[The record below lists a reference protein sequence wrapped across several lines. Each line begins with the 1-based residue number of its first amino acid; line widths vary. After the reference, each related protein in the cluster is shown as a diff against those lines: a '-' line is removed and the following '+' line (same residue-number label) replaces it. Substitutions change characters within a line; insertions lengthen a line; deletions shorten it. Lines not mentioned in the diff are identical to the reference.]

1 MAKKYLTLEE
11 AAQLLGMAPDELV
24 RLRER
29 SEIRGFADRGT
40 WKFKSEDVEEF
51 ARSRDADS
59 SPEVPILDDSPKPK
73 PAGDSGIRKGGG
85 SGRFNKAS
93 DSDVRLL
100 LDETLV
106 PGGKDSDPEVVLSQ
120 LGTSDSDVR
129 LVDDVGGLV
138 DSGSDSDVKLISTSS
153 TEMDLS
159 PKGGSSSDASDSDV
173 QLVGSSS
180 GEVKLPKKEGSSGGS
195 SLGSSADAS
204 DSDVQ
209 LVAADSDSDVRL
221 AKPDKG
227 KPNGPR
233 SDSDVRLVGTDDL
246 ATIGSAS
253 DIRLSSGAG
262 SSVDVG
268 GGSGSSSGKG
278 SSGSSSIVL
287 SDSTGDGSS
296 ADESSVLLGDSG
308 IALDTG
314 SAMKVG
320 AGSSADSGI
329 TLQSLADSGIS
340 LEKADS
346 GISLAGPADSGIA
359 LDADSGIAL
368 EQEDSGIA
376 LQGDSG
382 LRKTDSGSKKDK
394 KKPKKKDDGDRTA
407 PVMHLEDE
415 EDSTQVEVP
424 TLDDEEGGSYRL
436 EGGDKGASKTNV
448 VLFAEEDEDD
458 APIRAPAAPARGKKG
473 RPDDSFALQQES
485 GVEFAE
491 AEDFS
496 DDADL
501 EVAEDVLT
509 EEGDL
514 DEIDVFEPAEED
526 FDSSAQSGESHS
538 EVAPQITIRAPAAV
552 ETPWDGLTFAGLI
565 VSSVF
570 LLLAGTV
577 MFDLVRTMWYWD
589 QNVVVGGA
597 LLDWVKGMF

>member
-1 MAKKYLTLEE
+1 
-11 AAQLLGMAPDELV
+11 
-24 RLRER
+24 
-29 SEIRGFADRGT
+29 
-40 WKFKSEDVEEF
+40 
-51 ARSRDADS
+51 
-59 SPEVPILDDSPKPK
+59 
-73 PAGDSGIRKGGG
+73 
-85 SGRFNKAS
+85 
-93 DSDVRLL
+93 
-100 LDETLV
+100 
-106 PGGKDSDPEVVLSQ
+106 
-120 LGTSDSDVR
+120 
-129 LVDDVGGLV
+129 
-138 DSGSDSDVKLISTSS
+138 
-153 TEMDLS
+153 MDLS
-159 PKGGSSSDASDSDV
+159 PQGGSSSDASDSDV
-173 QLVGSSS
+173 QLVGSSAELRPS
-180 GEVKLPKKEGSSGGS
+180 KGGSSGG
-195 SLGSSADAS
+195 GSSTDAS

-221 AKPDKG
+221 AKPAEKG
-227 KPNGPR
+227 KPNGSR

-246 ATIGSAS
+246 ATVGSAS

-262 SSVDVG
+262 SSVDIG

-278 SSGSSSIVL
+278 LGGTSSISLTDSSGE
-287 SDSTGDGSS
+287 GSS
-296 ADESSVLLGDSG
+296 TDESSVLLGDSG

-346 GISLAGPADSGIA
+346 GISLAGPMDSGIA

-368 EQEDSGIA
+368 EKEDSGIA
-376 LQGDSG
+376 LEGESGIRLADSG
-382 LRKTDSGSKKDK
+382 KLGKKKDK
-394 KKPKKKDDGDRTA
+394 KKKSEPDRTA
-407 PVMHLEDE
+407 PLKLDDDE

-424 TLDDEEGGSYRL
+424 TLDDEDEEGSYSL
-436 EGGDKGASKTNV
+436 EGDKGDDKTNV
-448 VLFAEEDEDD
+448 VLFAEDDDE
-458 APIRAPAAPARGKKG
+458 ASAAPARGKKG
-473 RPDDSFALQQES
+473 KPDDSFALQES

-526 FDSSAQSGESHS
+526 FDSTAQSGESHS
-538 EVAPQITIRAPAAV
+538 EIAPAITLRSAAPV
-552 ETPWDGLTFAGLI
+552 EAPWDGLTFAGLI

>member
-180 GEVKLPKKEGSSGGS
+180 AEVKLPKKDGSSGGS
-195 SLGSSADAS
+195 SGGSSADAS

-227 KPNGPR
+227 KPNGSR

-278 SSGSSSIVL
+278 SSGTSSIVL

-346 GISLAGPADSGIA
+346 GISLAGPMDSGIA

-368 EQEDSGIA
+368 DKADSGIA
-376 LQGDSG
+376 LDGDSG
-382 LRKTDSGSKKDK
+382 IRLADSGSKKDK
-394 KKPKKKDDGDRTA
+394 KKPKKKDEGDRTA
-407 PVMHLEDE
+407 PVMELEDE

-424 TLDDEEGGSYRL
+424 TLDDEEEDGSYRL
-436 EGGDKGASKTNV
+436 EGNKGASKTNV
-448 VLFAEEDEDD
+448 VLFAEEDEEE
-458 APIRAPAAPARGKKG
+458 APAKAPAAAGRGKKG
-473 RPDDSFALQQES
+473 RPDDSFALQES

-552 ETPWDGLTFAGLI
+552 ETPWDGLTFAGLV

-597 LLDWVKGMF
+597 LLEWVKGMF

>member
-11 AAQLLGMAPDELV
+11 AAQMLGMAPDELV
-24 RLRER
+24 RYRER

-59 SPEVPILDDSPKPK
+59 SPEVPILDDKPK
-73 PAGDSGIRKGGG
+73 AKSPAAGDSGIRKGGG

-100 LDETLV
+100 LDDTLV

-129 LVDDVGGLV
+129 LVEDVGGLV

-159 PKGGSSSDASDSDV
+159 PKGGGSSSDASDSDV
-173 QLVGSSS
+173 QLIGGGASA
-180 GEVKLPKKEGSSGGS
+180 KRPKGGSSGGS
-195 SLGSSADAS
+195 SDTSSTDAS

-209 LVAADSDSDVRL
+209 LIAADSDSDVRL
-221 AKPDKG
+221 AKPEK
-227 KPNGPR
+227 KSNGPR

-246 ATIGSAS
+246 ATIGSES
-253 DIRLSSGAG
+253 DIRLATGAG
-262 SSVDVG
+262 SSLDMT
-268 GGSGSSSGKG
+268 GGSASTGK
-278 SSGSSSIVL
+278 SSIVL
-287 SDSTGDGSS
+287 TDSASDDSS

-340 LEKADS
+340 LEKVDS
-346 GISLAGPADSGIA
+346 GIGLAGPMDSGIA

-368 EQEDSGIA
+368 EKEDSGIA
-376 LQGDSG
+376 LDSESGIRLADSG
-382 LRKTDSGSKKDK
+382 TKKDKGKKKDK
-394 KKPKKKDDGDRTA
+394 KKEGDRTA
-407 PVMHLEDE
+407 PLMELGDDE

-424 TLDDEEGGSYRL
+424 TLEDEEGGYSL
-436 EGGDKGASKTNV
+436 EGGKTDKTNV
-448 VLFAEEDEDD
+448 VLFAEDDEED
-458 APIRAPAAPARGKKG
+458 AAPARPAASARGKKG
-473 RPDDSFALQQES
+473 RADDSFALQES

-538 EVAPQITIRAPAAV
+538 EIAPAITLRSAAPV
-552 ETPWDGLTFAGLI
+552 EAPWDGLTFAGLA

-570 LLLAGTV
+570 LLLAGVV

-589 QNVVVGGA
+589 QNVVVGGS
-597 LLDWVKGMF
+597 LLEWVKGMF

>member
-1 MAKKYLTLEE
+1 MAKKYLNLEE
-11 AAQLLGMAPDELV
+11 AAHLLGMAPDELV
-24 RLRER
+24 RFRER
-29 SEIRGFADRGT
+29 GEIRGFADRGT
-40 WKFKSEDVEEF
+40 WKFKSEDVEDF

-73 PAGDSGIRKGGG
+73 SGSKDPLPGDSGMRRAGAA
-85 SGRFNKAS
+85 GRFNKAS

-106 PGGKDSDPEVVLSQ
+106 PGNRDSDPEVVLSQ

-129 LVDDVGGLV
+129 LVEDVGGLV

-153 TEMDLS
+153 TDMVLPPS
-159 PKGGSSSDASDSDV
+159 GSSDASDSDV
-173 QLVGSSS
+173 QLIGKSPEKGRPSKS
-180 GEVKLPKKEGSSGGS
+180 
-195 SLGSSADAS
+195 GSSADGS
-204 DSDVQ
+204 DSDVK
-209 LVAADSDSDVRL
+209 LVAPQDSDSDVRL
-221 AKPDKG
+221 APPPKG
-227 KPNGPR
+227 KPSLGR

-253 DIRLSSGAG
+253 DIRLASGSG
-262 SSVDVG
+262 SSVDIG
-268 GGSGSSSGKG
+268 GGSGSGSGKG
-278 SSGSSSIVL
+278 LGSTSSMMLNDSNSGDSS
-287 SDSTGDGSS
+287 T
-296 ADESSVLLGDSG
+296 DESSVLLGDSG

-346 GISLAGPADSGIA
+346 GISLAGPMDSGIA

-368 EQEDSGIA
+368 DKDDSGIA
-376 LQGDSG
+376 LDGESGIRLADSG
-382 LRKTDSGSKKDK
+382 VKQQKKKDK
-394 KKPKKKDDGDRTA
+394 KKPDRTA
-407 PVMHLEDE
+407 PVMKLDDE

-424 TLDDEEGGSYRL
+424 TLDDDDEGGSYSL
-436 EGGDKGASKTNV
+436 EDQSTDKTNV
-448 VLFAEEDEDD
+448 VLFAEDDEDE
-458 APIRAPAAPARGKKG
+458 APARPAASARKKG
-473 RPDDSFALQQES
+473 RPDDSFALQES

-538 EVAPQITIRAPAAV
+538 ELSPAITIRSAAPV
-552 ETPWDGLTFAGLI
+552 EAPWDGVTFAGLI
-565 VSSVF
+565 ISSAF
-570 LLLAGTV
+570 LLLAGII

>member
-11 AAQLLGMAPDELV
+11 AAHLLGMAPDELV

-29 SEIRGFADRGT
+29 GEIRGFADRGT

-51 ARSRDADS
+51 GRSRDADS
-59 SPEVPILDDSPKPK
+59 SPEVPILDDTPKPK
-73 PAGDSGIRKGGG
+73 AGKSPLAADSGLRAAGG
-85 SGRFNKAS
+85 SGRLNKAS

-100 LDETLV
+100 LDDSLV
-106 PGGKDSDPEVVLSQ
+106 SGSKDSDPEVVLSQ

-129 LVDDVGGLV
+129 LVEDVGGLV

-153 TEMDLS
+153 TDMVLPSD
-159 PKGGSSSDASDSDV
+159 GSSSDASDSDV
-173 QLVGSSS
+173 QLVGTTSS
-180 GEVKLPKKEGSSGGS
+180 EINLPAKG
-195 SLGSSADAS
+195 GSSADAS
-204 DSDVQ
+204 DSDVK
-209 LVAADSDSDVRL
+209 LVAPAAPADSDSDVRL
-221 AKPDKG
+221 APPSKTQAM
-227 KPNGPR
+227 GPR

-246 ATIGSAS
+246 ATVGSAS
-253 DIRLSSGAG
+253 DMRLAPGTG
-262 SSVDVG
+262 SSVDISR
-268 GGSGSSSGKG
+268 GSGSGSGSGKG
-278 SSGSSSIVL
+278 LGGTSSMVLTDSSGDESS
-287 SDSTGDGSS
+287 T
-296 ADESSVLLGDSG
+296 DESSVLLGDSG

-320 AGSSADSGI
+320 GGSSADSGI

-359 LDADSGIAL
+359 LDADSGISL
-368 EQEDSGIA
+368 EREDSGIA
-376 LQGDSG
+376 LEGESGIRLADSG
-382 LRKTDSGSKKDK
+382 VKP
-394 KKPKKKDDGDRTA
+394 PKKKKAEPDQTA
-407 PVMHLEDE
+407 PLVNLDDE

-424 TLDDEEGGSYRL
+424 TMDEDEEEGSYKL
-436 EGGDKGASKTNV
+436 SGAGKDSSKTNV
-448 VLFAEEDEDD
+448 VLFAEDDDEE
-458 APIRAPAAPARGKKG
+458 AAPAAAPKGKRG
-473 RPDDSFALQQES
+473 RPDDSFALQEES

-526 FDSSAQSGESHS
+526 FDSSAQSGTSHS
-538 EVAPQITIRAPAAV
+538 EVAPAITLRSAVPV
-552 ETPWDGLTFAGLI
+552 ETPWDGLTFAGLC

-597 LLDWVKGMF
+597 LLEWVKGMF

>member
-1 MAKKYLTLEE
+1 MAKKYLNLEE
-11 AAQLLGMAPDELV
+11 AAQSLGMTPEELV
-24 RLRER
+24 RFRER
-29 SEIRGFADRGT
+29 GEIRGFADRGT

-73 PAGDSGIRKGGG
+73 SAVKDPLAGDSGMRRGGG

-106 PGGKDSDPEVVLSQ
+106 PGNKDSDPEVVLSQ

-129 LVDDVGGLV
+129 LVEDVGGLV

-153 TEMDLS
+153 SEMDLS

-173 QLVGSSS
+173 QLVGASSS
-180 GEVKLPKKEGSSGGS
+180 ADIVSPSKG
-195 SLGSSADAS
+195 GSSADAS
-204 DSDVQ
+204 DSDVK
-209 LVAADSDSDVRL
+209 LVAPQDSDSDVRL
-221 AKPDKG
+221 AKPAG
-227 KPNGPR
+227 KPNGAR

-246 ATIGSAS
+246 ATVGSAS

-262 SSVDVG
+262 SSVDIG
-268 GGSGSSSGKG
+268 GGSGSGSGKG
-278 SSGSSSIVL
+278 LGSTSSVML
-287 SDSTGDGSS
+287 SDSHDDDSS
-296 ADESSVLLGDSG
+296 TDESSVLLGDSG

-346 GISLAGPADSGIA
+346 GISLAGPMDSGIA

-368 EQEDSGIA
+368 EKEDSGIA
-376 LQGDSG
+376 LDGESGIRLADSG
-382 LRKTDSGSKKDK
+382 V
-394 KKPKKKDDGDRTA
+394 KKPKKKDKKKGEPDRTA
-407 PVMHLEDE
+407 PLMKLEDDE

-424 TLDDEEGGSYRL
+424 TLDDEDDEEGSYSL
-436 EGGDKGASKTNV
+436 ESGSKSSEKTNV
-448 VLFAEEDEDD
+448 VLFAEDDEEE
-458 APIRAPAAPARGKKG
+458 APARAPAAAGRKKG
-473 RPDDSFALQQES
+473 RPDDSFALQES

-538 EVAPQITIRAPAAV
+538 ELAPAITIRSAAPV
-552 ETPWDGLTFAGLI
+552 ETPWDGVTFAGLI
-565 VSSVF
+565 ISSVF

>member
-11 AAQLLGMAPDELV
+11 AAQMLGMAPDELV
-24 RLRER
+24 RYRER

-59 SPEVPILDDSPKPK
+59 SPEVPILDDKPK
-73 PAGDSGIRKGGG
+73 APAADSGIRKGGG

-100 LDETLV
+100 LDDTLV
-106 PGGKDSDPEVVLSQ
+106 PGSNDSDPEVVLSQ

-129 LVDDVGGLV
+129 LVEDVGGLV

-159 PKGGSSSDASDSDV
+159 PKGSGSSSDASDSDV
-173 QLVGSSS
+173 QLISGKKKSGSSS
-180 GEVKLPKKEGSSGGS
+180 GSSDTS
-195 SLGSSADAS
+195 STDAS

-209 LVAADSDSDVRL
+209 LIAADSDSDVRL
-221 AKPDKG
+221 AKPEK
-227 KPNGPR
+227 KSNGPR

-246 ATIGSAS
+246 ATIGSES
-253 DIRLSSGAG
+253 DIRLATGAG
-262 SSVDVG
+262 SSLDMTG
-268 GGSGSSSGKG
+268 GTASTGK
-278 SSGSSSIVL
+278 SSIVL
-287 SDSTGDGSS
+287 TDSASDDSS

-346 GISLAGPADSGIA
+346 GISLAGPMDSGIA

-368 EQEDSGIA
+368 DKQDSGIA
-376 LQGDSG
+376 LDGESGIRLADSG
-382 LRKTDSGSKKDK
+382 TKKDK
-394 KKPKKKDDGDRTA
+394 GKAGKKGKKDEGDRTA
-407 PVMHLEDE
+407 PLMELDGDE

-424 TLDDEEGGSYRL
+424 TLDDEDEEGSYAL
-436 EGGDKGASKTNV
+436 EGGKSGDKTNV
-448 VLFAEEDEDD
+448 VLFAEDDEED
-458 APIRAPAAPARGKKG
+458 AAPARPAAGARGKKP
-473 RPDDSFALQQES
+473 RTDDSFSLQES
-485 GVEFAE
+485 GVEFSE

-538 EVAPQITIRAPAAV
+538 EIAPAITLRSAAPV
-552 ETPWDGLTFAGLI
+552 EAPWDGLTFAGLTI
-565 VSSVF
+565 SSVF
-570 LLLAGTV
+570 LLLAGVV

-589 QNVVVGGA
+589 QNVIVGGS
-597 LLDWVKGMF
+597 LLEWVRGMF

>member
-106 PGGKDSDPEVVLSQ
+106 PGGGKDSDPEVILSQ

-153 TEMDLS
+153 AEMDLS

-173 QLVGSSS
+173 QLVGSSA
-180 GEVKLPKKEGSSGGS
+180 GEGKAPKKNGSSAGSSG
-195 SLGSSADAS
+195 GSSADAS

-221 AKPDKG
+221 AKPEKS

-253 DIRLSSGAG
+253 DIRLSSGTG

-268 GGSGSSSGKG
+268 GGSGSSFGKG

-346 GISLAGPADSGIA
+346 GISLAGPMDSGIA

-394 KKPKKKDDGDRTA
+394 KKSKKKDEGERTA

-424 TLDDEEGGSYRL
+424 TLDDEEDGGSYRP

-448 VLFAEEDEDD
+448 VLFAEDDEEE
-458 APIRAPAAPARGKKG
+458 APARPAAPARGKKG
-473 RPDDSFALQQES
+473 RPDDSFALQES

-538 EVAPQITIRAPAAV
+538 EIAPQITIRAPAAV

>member
-1 MAKKYLTLEE
+1 MAKKYLNLEE
-11 AAQLLGMAPDELV
+11 AAHLLGMAPDELV
-24 RLRER
+24 RFRER
-29 SEIRGFADRGT
+29 GEIRGFADRGT
-40 WKFKSEDVEEF
+40 WKFKSEDVEDF

-73 PAGDSGIRKGGG
+73 SASKDPLAGDSGMRRAGAA
-85 SGRFNKAS
+85 GRYNKAS

-106 PGGKDSDPEVVLSQ
+106 PGNRDSDPEVVLSQ

-129 LVDDVGGLV
+129 LVEDVGGLV

-153 TEMDLS
+153 TDMVL
-159 PKGGSSSDASDSDV
+159 PPTGSSDASDSDV
-173 QLVGSSS
+173 QLVGKSPEKARPSKS
-180 GEVKLPKKEGSSGGS
+180 
-195 SLGSSADAS
+195 GSSADAS
-204 DSDVQ
+204 DSDVK
-209 LVAADSDSDVRL
+209 LVAPQDSDSDVRL
-221 AKPDKG
+221 AQPPSKG
-227 KPNGPR
+227 KPTLGR

-246 ATIGSAS
+246 ATVGSAS
-253 DIRLSSGAG
+253 DIRLASGSG
-262 SSVDVG
+262 SSVDIG
-268 GGSGSSSGKG
+268 GGSGSGSGKG
-278 SSGSSSIVL
+278 LGSTSSMML
-287 SDSTGDGSS
+287 NDSHSGDSS

-346 GISLAGPADSGIA
+346 GISLAGPMDSGIA

-368 EQEDSGIA
+368 DKEDSGIA
-376 LQGDSG
+376 LDGESGIRLADSG
-382 LRKTDSGSKKDK
+382 VKQQKKKDK
-394 KKPKKKDDGDRTA
+394 KKPDRTA
-407 PVMHLEDE
+407 PVMKLDDE

-424 TLDDEEGGSYRL
+424 TLDDDDEEGSYSL
-436 EGGDKGASKTNV
+436 EDESSNKTNV
-448 VLFAEEDEDD
+448 VLFAEDDEEE
-458 APIRAPAAPARGKKG
+458 APARPAAGGRKKG
-473 RPDDSFALQQES
+473 RPDDSFALQES

-538 EVAPQITIRAPAAV
+538 ELSPAITIRSAAPV
-552 ETPWDGLTFAGLI
+552 EAPWDGVTFAGLI
-565 VSSVF
+565 ISSAF
-570 LLLAGTV
+570 LLLAGIV

>member
-1 MAKKYLTLEE
+1 MAKKYLNLEE

-24 RLRER
+24 RFRER
-29 SEIRGFADRGT
+29 GEIRGFADRGT
-40 WKFKSEDVEEF
+40 WKFKSEDVEDF

-59 SPEVPILDDSPKPK
+59 SPEVPILDESPKRK
-73 PAGDSGIRKGGG
+73 PSAQDPLAGDSGMRRAGAA
-85 SGRFNKAS
+85 GRFNKAS

-106 PGGKDSDPEVVLSQ
+106 PGGNDSDPEVVLSQ

-129 LVDDVGGLV
+129 LVEDVGGLV

-173 QLVGSSS
+173 QLVGNAAPSKGSSS
-180 GEVKLPKKEGSSGGS
+180 KGD
-195 SLGSSADAS
+195 SSADGS
-204 DSDVQ
+204 DSDVK
-209 LVAADSDSDVRL
+209 LVAPQDSDSDVRL
-221 AKPDKG
+221 AQPPKG
-227 KPNGPR
+227 KPTLSR

-246 ATIGSAS
+246 ATVGSAS

-262 SSVDVG
+262 SSVDIG
-268 GGSGSSSGKG
+268 GGSGSGGSNKGLSGTSSMMLTDGT
-278 SSGSSSIVL
+278 
-287 SDSTGDGSS
+287 SDDSS

-346 GISLAGPADSGIA
+346 GISLAGPMDSGIA

-368 EQEDSGIA
+368 EKEDSGIA
-376 LQGDSG
+376 LEGESGIRLADSG
-382 LRKTDSGSKKDK
+382 AKQQRKKDK
-394 KKPKKKDDGDRTA
+394 KKKGEPDRTA
-407 PVMHLEDE
+407 PMKLDDE
-415 EDSTQVEVP
+415 QEDSTQVEVP
-424 TLDDEEGGSYRL
+424 TLDDDDEGSYSL
-436 EGGDKGASKTNV
+436 EGGGKSSEKTNV
-448 VLFAEEDEDD
+448 VLFAEDDEDE
-458 APIRAPAAPARGKKG
+458 APARPAAASRKKG

-485 GVEFAE
+485 GVEFSE

-514 DEIDVFEPAEED
+514 DEIDVFEPAEDD
-526 FDSSAQSGESHS
+526 FDGSAQSGESHS
-538 EVAPQITIRAPAAV
+538 ELSPAITIRSAAPV
-552 ETPWDGLTFAGLI
+552 ETPWDGVTFAGLI
-565 VSSVF
+565 ISSVF
-570 LLLAGTV
+570 LLLAGVV

-589 QNVVVGGA
+589 QNVVVGNG

>member
-11 AAQLLGMAPDELV
+11 AAQQLGMAPDELV

-29 SEIRGFADRGT
+29 GDIRGFADRGT

-59 SPEVPILDDSPKPK
+59 SPEVPILDDAPKAK
-73 PAGDSGIRKGGG
+73 PGDSGVRKG
-85 SGRFNKAS
+85 GRFNKTS

-100 LDETLV
+100 LDDTLV
-106 PGGKDSDPEVVLSQ
+106 PGAKDSDPEVVLSQ

-129 LVDDVGGLV
+129 LVEDAGGLV

-153 TEMDLS
+153 TEMDLTPGS
-159 PKGGSSSDASDSDV
+159 GSSSDASDSDV
-173 QLVGSSS
+173 QLVGTTST
-180 GEVKLPKKEGSSGGS
+180 ELLPKEGSSGSSGGS
-195 SLGSSADAS
+195 TTDGS

-221 AKPDKG
+221 AKPEKG
-227 KPNGPR
+227 KPNGSR

-246 ATIGSAS
+246 ATVGSES
-253 DIRLSSGAG
+253 DIRLSSGSG
-262 SSVDVG
+262 SSVDIG
-268 GGSGSSSGKG
+268 GGSGSSSNKG
-278 SSGSSSIVL
+278 VGSTSSVVLTDSGSDDSS
-287 SDSTGDGSS
+287 T
-296 ADESSVLLGDSG
+296 DESSVLLGDSG

-346 GISLAGPADSGIA
+346 GISLAGPMDSGIA

-368 EQEDSGIA
+368 EKEDSGIA
-376 LQGDSG
+376 LEGESGIRLSDSDRG
-382 LRKTDSGSKKDK
+382 K
-394 KKPKKKDDGDRTA
+394 KKEKKKKGDGDRTA
-407 PVMHLEDE
+407 PLKLDEEE

-424 TLDDEEGGSYRL
+424 TMDDEEKGSYSL
-436 EGGDKGASKTNV
+436 EGDQADKTNV
-448 VLFAEEDEDD
+448 VLFAEEDEEGG
-458 APIRAPAAPARGKKG
+458 ARAAAPARGKKG
-473 RPDDSFALQQES
+473 RPDDSFALQES

-509 EEGDL
+509 EEPDL

-538 EVAPQITIRAPAAV
+538 EVAPAITLRSAAPV
-552 ETPWDGLTFAGLI
+552 ETPWDGLTFAGLV
-565 VSSVF
+565 VSSTF
-570 LLLAGTV
+570 LLLAGVV

-589 QNVVVGGA
+589 QNVVVGST

>member
-11 AAQLLGMAPDELV
+11 AAHQLGMAPDELV
-24 RLRER
+24 RFRER
-29 SEIRGFADRGT
+29 GEIRGFADRGT

-59 SPEVPILDDSPKPK
+59 SPEVPILDDAPKPK
-73 PAGDSGIRKGGG
+73 VGATDSGIRRGGG
-85 SGRFNKAS
+85 SGRFNKTS

-106 PGGKDSDPEVVLSQ
+106 PGSKDSDPEVVLSQ

-129 LVDDVGGLV
+129 LVEDVGGLV

-153 TEMDLS
+153 TEMDLQD
-159 PKGGSSSDASDSDV
+159 GGSSSDASDSDV
-173 QLVGSSS
+173 QLVGTTSAEIAVPKGTGSSS
-180 GEVKLPKKEGSSGGS
+180 GS
-195 SLGSSADAS
+195 GSSADAS

-221 AKPDKG
+221 AKPADKG
-227 KPNGPR
+227 KPNGSR

-246 ATIGSAS
+246 ATVGSES
-253 DIRLSSGAG
+253 DIRLSSGSG
-262 SSVDVG
+262 SSVDIG
-268 GGSGSSSGKG
+268 GGSGSSSNKG
-278 SSGSSSIVL
+278 MSGTSSIVL
-287 SDSTGDGSS
+287 TDSGSDDSST
-296 ADESSVLLGDSG
+296 DESSVLLGDSG

-346 GISLAGPADSGIA
+346 GISLAGPMDSGIA

-368 EQEDSGIA
+368 EKEDSGIA
-376 LQGDSG
+376 LEGESGIRLADSG
-382 LRKTDSGSKKDK
+382 AKKDK
-394 KKPKKKDDGDRTA
+394 KKDKGPKKKDGDRTA
-407 PVMHLEDE
+407 QLKLDEE

-424 TLDDEEGGSYRL
+424 TLDDEDEGSYSL
-436 EGGDKGASKTNV
+436 EGGKGDDKTNV
-448 VLFAEEDEDD
+448 VLFAEDDDE
-458 APIRAPAAPARGKKG
+458 AAAPAAPARGKKG
-473 RPDDSFALQQES
+473 RPDDSFALQES

-509 EEGDL
+509 EEGDDM

-526 FDSSAQSGESHS
+526 FDSTAQSGESHS
-538 EVAPQITIRAPAAV
+538 EIAPAIALRTAAPV
-552 ETPWDGLTFAGLI
+552 EAPWDGLTFAGLC

-570 LLLAGTV
+570 LSLAGVV

-589 QNVVVGGA
+589 QNVVVGQT
-597 LLDWVKGMF
+597 LLDWVKGIF

>member
-11 AAQLLGMAPDELV
+11 AAHQLGMAPDELV

-59 SPEVPILDDSPKPK
+59 SPEVPILDDTPKPK
-73 PAGDSGIRKGGG
+73 VGATDSGIRKGG
-85 SGRFNKAS
+85 SSARFNKTS

-106 PGGKDSDPEVVLSQ
+106 PGSKDSDPEVVLSQ

-129 LVDDVGGLV
+129 LVEDVGGLV

-159 PKGGSSSDASDSDV
+159 PQGGSSSDASDSDV
-173 QLVGSSS
+173 QLVGSSA
-180 GEVKLPKKEGSSGGS
+180 ELRAPKGGS
-195 SLGSSADAS
+195 SSGSSTDAS

-221 AKPDKG
+221 AKPPEKG
-227 KPNGPR
+227 KQPNGSR

-246 ATIGSAS
+246 ATVGSAS
-253 DIRLSSGAG
+253 DIRLSSGSG
-262 SSVDVG
+262 SSVDIG
-268 GGSGSSSGKG
+268 GGSGSGSGKG
-278 SSGSSSIVL
+278 LGGTSSIELIDSSGE
-287 SDSTGDGSS
+287 GSS
-296 ADESSVLLGDSG
+296 TDESSVLLGDSG

-346 GISLAGPADSGIA
+346 GISLAGPMDSGIA

-368 EQEDSGIA
+368 EKEDSGIA
-376 LQGDSG
+376 LEGESGIRLADSG
-382 LRKTDSGSKKDK
+382 VKKGKKKDK
-394 KKPKKKDDGDRTA
+394 GPKKKDGDRTA
-407 PVMHLEDE
+407 PLKLDDEE

-424 TLDDEEGGSYRL
+424 TLDDEDEEGSYSL
-436 EGGDKGASKTNV
+436 ESEKGEDKTSV
-448 VLFAEEDEDD
+448 VLFAEDDDE
-458 APIRAPAAPARGKKG
+458 APAAPARGKKG
-473 RPDDSFALQQES
+473 RPDDSFALQES

-526 FDSSAQSGESHS
+526 FDSTAQSGESHS
-538 EVAPQITIRAPAAV
+538 EIAPAITLRSAAPV
-552 ETPWDGLTFAGLI
+552 EAPWDGLTFAGLI

-597 LLDWVKGMF
+597 LLEWVKGMF

>member
-11 AAQLLGMAPDELV
+11 AAQMLGMAPEELV
-24 RLRER
+24 RYRER

-59 SPEVPILDDSPKPK
+59 SPEVPILDDKPK
-73 PAGDSGIRKGGG
+73 APAADSGIRKGGG

-100 LDETLV
+100 LDDTLV

-129 LVDDVGGLV
+129 LVEDVGGLV

-159 PKGGSSSDASDSDV
+159 PKGSGSSSDASDSDV
-173 QLVGSSS
+173 QLIGGGASAKRPKSGSSS
-180 GEVKLPKKEGSSGGS
+180 GSSDTS
-195 SLGSSADAS
+195 STDAS

-209 LVAADSDSDVRL
+209 LIAADSDSDVRL
-221 AKPDKG
+221 AKPEK
-227 KPNGPR
+227 KSNGPR

-246 ATIGSAS
+246 ATIGSES
-253 DIRLSSGAG
+253 DIRLATGAG
-262 SSVDVG
+262 SSLDMT
-268 GGSGSSSGKG
+268 GGSASTGK
-278 SSGSSSIVL
+278 SSIVL
-287 SDSTGDGSS
+287 TDSASDDSS

-346 GISLAGPADSGIA
+346 GIGLAGPMDSGIA

-368 EQEDSGIA
+368 DKQDSGIA
-376 LQGDSG
+376 LDGESG
-382 LRKTDSGSKKDK
+382 IRLADSGSKKDK
-394 KKPKKKDDGDRTA
+394 KDKGKKKGKKEEGDRTA
-407 PVMHLEDE
+407 PLMELDGDE

-424 TLDDEEGGSYRL
+424 TLDDEDEEGSYAL
-436 EGGDKGASKTNV
+436 EGGKTDKTNV
-448 VLFAEEDEDD
+448 VLFAEDDEED
-458 APIRAPAAPARGKKG
+458 AAPARPAASGRGKKG
-473 RPDDSFALQQES
+473 RADDSFALQES

-538 EVAPQITIRAPAAV
+538 EIAPAITLRSAAPV
-552 ETPWDGLTFAGLI
+552 EAPWDGLTFAGLT

-570 LLLAGTV
+570 LLLAGVV

-589 QNVVVGGA
+589 QNVVVGGS
-597 LLDWVKGMF
+597 LLEWVKGMF

>member
-11 AAQLLGMAPDELV
+11 AAHQLGMAPDELV

-29 SEIRGFADRGT
+29 GDIRGFADRGT

-59 SPEVPILDDSPKPK
+59 SPEVPILDDAPKPK
-73 PAGDSGIRKGGG
+73 LGATDSGIRKGA
-85 SGRFNKAS
+85 GRFNKTS

-106 PGGKDSDPEVVLSQ
+106 PGAKDSDPEVVLSQ

-129 LVDDVGGLV
+129 LVEDVGGLV

-153 TEMDLS
+153 AEMDLS
-159 PKGGSSSDASDSDV
+159 PQAGSSSDASDSDV
-173 QLVGSSS
+173 QLVGSSAELRPS
-180 GEVKLPKKEGSSGGS
+180 KGGSSGDS
-195 SLGSSADAS
+195 TADGS

-209 LVAADSDSDVRL
+209 LVAAESDSDVRL
-221 AKPDKG
+221 AKPEKG

-246 ATIGSAS
+246 ATVGSES
-253 DIRLSSGAG
+253 DIRLSAGAG
-262 SSVDVG
+262 SSVDLV

-278 SSGSSSIVL
+278 LGGTSSIVL
-287 SDSTGDGSS
+287 TDSGSDDSGT
-296 ADESSVLLGDSG
+296 DESSVLLGDSG

-346 GISLAGPADSGIA
+346 GISLAGPMDSGIA

-368 EQEDSGIA
+368 EKEDSGIA
-376 LQGDSG
+376 LEGESGIRLADSG
-382 LRKTDSGSKKDK
+382 TKTGKKKDK
-394 KKPKKKDDGDRTA
+394 GPKAKDGDRTA
-407 PVMHLEDE
+407 KLKLDEEE

-424 TLDDEEGGSYRL
+424 TLDDEDEGSYKL
-436 EGGDKGASKTNV
+436 EGGKGEDKTSV
-448 VLFAEEDEDD
+448 VLFAEDDDE
-458 APIRAPAAPARGKKG
+458 AAAPAAPARGKKG
-473 RPDDSFALQQES
+473 RPDDSFALQES

-509 EEGDL
+509 EEGDM

-526 FDSSAQSGESHS
+526 FDSTAQSGESHS
-538 EVAPQITIRAPAAV
+538 EIAPAIALRSAAPV
-552 ETPWDGLTFAGLI
+552 ETPWDGLTFGGLV

-570 LLLAGTV
+570 LLLAGVV

-589 QNVVVGGA
+589 QNVVVGGT
-597 LLDWVKGMF
+597 LLDWVKSMFG

>member
-11 AAQLLGMAPDELV
+11 AAQMLGMAPEELV
-24 RLRER
+24 RYRER

-59 SPEVPILDDSPKPK
+59 SPEVPILDDKPK
-73 PAGDSGIRKGGG
+73 SKSPAAADSGIRKGGG

-100 LDETLV
+100 LDDTLV

-129 LVDDVGGLV
+129 LVEDVGGLV

-159 PKGGSSSDASDSDV
+159 PKGSGSSSDASDSDV
-173 QLVGSSS
+173 QLIGGGASAKRPKSGSSS
-180 GEVKLPKKEGSSGGS
+180 GSSDTS
-195 SLGSSADAS
+195 STDAS

-209 LVAADSDSDVRL
+209 LIAADSDSDVRL
-221 AKPDKG
+221 AKPEK
-227 KPNGPR
+227 KSNGPR

-246 ATIGSAS
+246 ATIGSES
-253 DIRLSSGAG
+253 DIRLATGAG
-262 SSVDVG
+262 SSLDMT
-268 GGSGSSSGKG
+268 GGSASTGK
-278 SSGSSSIVL
+278 SSIVL
-287 SDSTGDGSS
+287 TDSASDDSS

-340 LEKADS
+340 LEKVDS
-346 GISLAGPADSGIA
+346 GIGLAGPMDSGIA

-368 EQEDSGIA
+368 EKEDSGIA
-376 LQGDSG
+376 LDSESGIRLADSG
-382 LRKTDSGSKKDK
+382 TKKDKGKKKDK
-394 KKPKKKDDGDRTA
+394 KKEGDRTA
-407 PVMHLEDE
+407 PLMELGDDE

-424 TLDDEEGGSYRL
+424 TLEDEEGGYSL
-436 EGGDKGASKTNV
+436 EGGKTDKTNV
-448 VLFAEEDEDD
+448 VLFAEDDEED
-458 APIRAPAAPARGKKG
+458 AAPARPAASARGKKG
-473 RPDDSFALQQES
+473 RADDSFALQES

-538 EVAPQITIRAPAAV
+538 EIAPAITLRSAAPV
-552 ETPWDGLTFAGLI
+552 EAPWDGLTFAGLA

-570 LLLAGTV
+570 LLLAGVV

-589 QNVVVGGA
+589 QNVVVGGS
-597 LLDWVKGMF
+597 LLEWVKGMF